1 MREPLL
7 DPRMMGSFHSIFI
20 VNTKALHLF
29 HSRMVTA
36 FCTLHHSPIIV
47 VYALCRDVLLES
59 LQIFAL
65 SPEMIKKN
73 DKNQMTWKG
82 TMDLYP
88 FLSSCICI
96 TMNSLKRFAFPTR
109 IQIRNQYSCFW
120 LFIRKWKPLFSFRT
134 DLTPVL
140 KAMQS
145 LQNVQWEIAKNKYY
159 LTKKLHNCYILK
171 HFRLDN
177 CK

>member
-1 MREPLL
+1 MSVPVL

-29 HSRMVTA
+29 HSRTVTA
-36 FCTLHHSPIIV
+36 FCTSHHSPIIV
-47 VYALCRDVLLES
+47 VYALCRDLLLES

-65 SPEMIKKN
+65 SPEMIKNMMKT
-73 DKNQMTWKG
+73 KCHEKAPWIYTH
-82 TMDLYP
+82 
-88 FLSSCICI
+88 SSFHLHICV
-96 TMNSLKRFAFPTR
+96 TMNYRQLFLPQFSHDISLFFPST
-109 IQIRNQYSCFW
+109 YSCFW
-120 LFIRKWKPLFSFRT
+120 LFIIKWKPAFSFRT

-159 LTKKLHNCYILK
+159 LPKKLHHCYI
-171 HFRLDN
+171 
-177 CK
+177 

>member
-36 FCTLHHSPIIV
+36 FCTSHHSPIIV

-65 SPEMIKKN
+65 SPETIKKMMKTKLHEN
-73 DKNQMTWKG
+73 APWIYTH
-82 TMDLYP
+82 
-88 FLSSCICI
+88 SSFHVCICV
-96 TMNSLKRFAFPTR
+96 TMNSETFCEVG
-109 IQIRNQYSCFW
+109 S
-120 LFIRKWKPLFSFRT
+120 FSYQNSDTKSAYFVWVFMLLIIHT
-134 DLTPVL
+134 KMETSIL
-140 KAMQS
+140 
-145 LQNVQWEIAKNKYY
+145 LQNWFNLSVKGNAIIAKCAMRDS
-159 LTKKLHNCYILK
+159 KK
-171 HFRLDN
+171 
-177 CK
+177 

>member
-36 FCTLHHSPIIV
+36 FCTSHHSPIIV

-73 DKNQMTWKG
+73 DENQMTWKG

-88 FLSSCICI
+88 FQFSCMYLRYHELCEAFCEVGSFSYQ
-96 TMNSLKRFAFPTR
+96 NSDTKSAYFVWVFMLLIIHTKMETS
-109 IQIRNQYSCFW
+109 I
-120 LFIRKWKPLFSFRT
+120 L
-134 DLTPVL
+134 
-140 KAMQS
+140 
-145 LQNVQWEIAKNKYY
+145 LQNLFNLSVKGNAIIAKCAMRDS
-159 LTKKLHNCYILK
+159 KK
-171 HFRLDN
+171 
-177 CK
+177 